1 MSLDI
6 LNSLKQMNN
15 FDKIV
20 LFDGVC
26 NFCQSSVQFII
37 KHESNQELKFASLQS
52 EFGKS
57 IIQQYQIPKD
67 TDSIVFIEQQKAY
80 IKSDAALKISTY
92 FKFPFNLLI
101 ILKIV
106 PTFIRNKVYDYI
118 AKNRYAWFGKQDA
131 CMLPSAE
138 IRNRFIEV

>member
-1 MSLDI
+1 MNLGI
-6 LNSLKQMNN
+6 LNSLKRMNN
-15 FDKIV
+15 LDKIV

-67 TDSIVFIEQQKAY
+67 TDSIIFIEHQKAY

-92 FKFPFNLLI
+92 FKFPFKLLTI
-101 ILKIV
+101 FKIV

-131 CMLPSAE
+131 CMLPNAE

>member
-1 MSLDI
+1 MNLGI
-6 LNSLKQMNN
+6 LNSLKRMNN
-15 FDKIV
+15 LDKIV

-57 IIQQYQIPKD
+57 IIQQYQIPKNI
-67 TDSIVFIEQQKAY
+67 DSIVFIENQKAY

-101 ILKIV
+101 IFKIV

-131 CMLPSAE
+131 CMLPNAE

>member
-1 MSLDI
+1 MNLGI
-6 LNSLKQMNN
+6 LNSLKRMNN
-15 FDKIV
+15 LDKIV

-37 KHESNQELKFASLQS
+37 KHESNQELRFASLQS

-67 TDSIVFIEQQKAY
+67 IDSIVFIEHQKAY

-92 FKFPFNLLI
+92 FKFPFKLLTI
-101 ILKIV
+101 FKIV

-131 CMLPSAE
+131 CMLPNAE